1 MSDGQFK
8 AWAGFEPKGKLSEWA
23 YTPRPLGPR
32 DVEIDITHCGM
43 CATGN
48 LTILRIYLNIK

>member
-1 MSDGQFK
+1 MSNEEQFK
-8 AWAGFEPKGKLSEWA
+8 AWAAFEPKGQLSEWS

-43 CATGN
+43 CATGII
-48 LTILRIYLNIK
+48 TYK

>member
-1 MSDGQFK
+1 MSENQFK
-8 AWAGFEPKGKLSEWA
+8 AWAGFEPKGQLSEWA

-43 CATGN
+43 CATG
-48 LTILRIYLNIK
+48 TRH